1 MLESIE
7 SRLQDVE
14 SVFKIASN
22 CSDDSDEL
30 VHWVR
35 YLCVLISA
43 TLQSAIQAI
52 LREHVRS
59 TGSPT
64 SVQRFVSN
72 QLDRTRN
79 PFLSEII
86 GIHNRFD
93 TQWGQRIKG
102 FVTGEK
108 AAAITSVVNNRN
120 AVSHG
125 GTCTATIGD
134 LSNWFKDIEE
144 VISFCHDLVLG
155 EFQEDNEERYRSV
168 GDHIREHL

>member
-14 SVFKIASN
+14 SVFEIASK
-22 CSDDSDEL
+22 CSDDPDEL

-43 TLQSAIQAI
+43 TLQSAIQSI

-59 TGSPT
+59 TGSPA

-79 PFLSEII
+79 PSPDEIV
-86 GIHNRFD
+86 GIHRKFD
-93 TQWGQRIKG
+93 IQWGQEIRR
-102 FVTGEK
+102 FVADEK
-108 AAAITSVVNNRN
+108 AAAITSVVSNRN

-125 GTCTATIGD
+125 GTCTATLGD
-134 LSNWFKDIEE
+134 LSTWFSEIKQ
-144 VISFCHDLVLG
+144 VIRFCHDLVLG
-155 EFQEDNEERYRSV
+155 EF
-168 GDHIREHL
+168 

>member
-86 GIHNRFD
+86 GIHNKFD
-93 TQWGQRIKG
+93 TEWGQGIKE
-102 FVTGEK
+102 FVTDEK
-108 AAAITSVVNNRN
+108 DAAIASVVSNRN
-120 AVSHG
+120 AISHG

-134 LSNWFKDIEE
+134 LSNWYKEIRQ
-144 VISFCHDLVLG
+144 VIRFCHDLVLG
-155 EFQEDNEERYRSV
+155 DSQSGNGE
-168 GDHIREHL
+168 